1 MAILLL
7 ASVVECLVQS
17 WQIVLS
23 SVVVAHLRRL
33 FRSSMPMRIGT
44 LELYM
49 ATQIGKFP
57 YLLIWMKWSIYI
69 TVFFLCILITCVSMF
84 VLLKGRTVKEAFE
97 VGQQIA
103 SGITEMNPYP
113 VTLKME
119 KVYQPCFLLTKK
131 RYVGYSYESPDQ
143 DKPTFDAKGIETVRR
158 DTCEAVAKTME
169 QSLRLFFEKKNIS
182 MVQNLIS
189 SPLLKLS
196 ADNWSGLLTSAFLFW
211 FCRLSPTCIDSGNG
225 YYKGECLFKTLSLR
239 KKFGWGLIAQ
249 ETLHSFLQ
257 QLSLQPRQWEQTLG
271 QSHGTPNECLML

>member
-1 MAILLL
+1 
-7 ASVVECLVQS
+7 
-17 WQIVLS
+17 
-23 SVVVAHLRRL
+23 
-33 FRSSMPMRIGT
+33 
-44 LELYM
+44 M
-49 ATQIGKFP
+49 ATQIGNFH
-57 YLLIWMKWSIYI
+57 I
-69 TVFFLCILITCVSMF
+69 TVSLFASSVWPHACLITCVSMF

-97 VGQQIA
+97 IGQEIA

-196 ADNWSGLLTSAFLFW
+196 ADN
-211 FCRLSPTCIDSGNG
+211 
-225 YYKGECLFKTLSLR
+225 
-239 KKFGWGLIAQ
+239 
-249 ETLHSFLQ
+249 
-257 QLSLQPRQWEQTLG
+257 
-271 QSHGTPNECLML
+271 